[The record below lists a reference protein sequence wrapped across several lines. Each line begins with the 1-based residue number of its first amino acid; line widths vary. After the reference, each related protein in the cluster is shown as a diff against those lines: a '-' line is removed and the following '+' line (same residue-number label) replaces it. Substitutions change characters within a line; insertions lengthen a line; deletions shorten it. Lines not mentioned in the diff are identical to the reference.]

1 LRDYYET
8 LGVARTASE
17 PEIKA
22 AYRTLAL
29 QFHPDRNP
37 GDAVAEERFK
47 DVSMAYAVLSEPDKR
62 AHYDRFGFLGDSNP
76 FAGVNTTSA
85 TDFFDAVFGDL
96 LGLGR
101 KKRAMGRDLR
111 YTLELEFEEAM
122 MGCRKTIAFDRA
134 EDCGDCRGTGARGG
148 AAGLMKCTHCGGQG
162 FLRQKTGLLAGRREC
177 AVCGG
182 QGEIPR
188 VQCATCGGSGIVD
201 RRREFN
207 VSIPVGTASG
217 ATQRVEGQGSP
228 GRRGGVAGDL
238 HVVVRLKPHPFYARQ
253 ADVLVVEVPL
263 SIGEAALGAEIDV
276 PVLDGVVR
284 MKIPRSTQT
293 GSVFRIRG
301 KGIPRVG
308 GGRGDCHVRVTVE
321 TPADL
326 GTEARALLE
335 GLERAVE
342 ASLPRRRAFRARVAA
357 SELSRIAEEESV
369 ASQPA
374 GTPPGKRGA
383 EKSAA
388 RADGKHEQ

>member
-1 LRDYYET
+1 MRDHYET
-8 LGVARTASE
+8 LCVPRTASDA
-17 PEIKA
+17 EIKA

-62 AHYDRFGFLGDSNP
+62 AHYDRFGFLGDANP
-76 FAGVNTTSA
+76 FGGVNSTSA

-101 KKRAMGRDLR
+101 KKRATGRDLR

-122 MGCRKTIAFDRA
+122 LGCHKTIAFDRA
-134 EDCGDCRGTGARGG
+134 EDCGECRGTGARGG
-148 AAGLMKCTHCGGQG
+148 AAGLMKCNHCAGQG
-162 FLRQKTGLLAGRREC
+162 FLRQKAGLLGGRREC

-182 QGEIPR
+182 QGELPR
-188 VQCATCGGSGIVD
+188 IACATCAGSGIVD
-201 RRREFN
+201 KRREFN
-207 VSIPVGTASG
+207 VANPAGTASG

-238 HVVVRLKPHPFYARQ
+238 HVVVRLRPHPFYARQ

-263 SIGEAALGAEIDV
+263 SIGEATLGAEVDV

-293 GSVFRIRG
+293 GSVFRIRS
-301 KGIPRVG
+301 KGIPRVS
-308 GGRGDCHVRVTVE
+308 GGRGDCHVRVTIE
-321 TPADL
+321 TPGEL
-326 GTEARALLE
+326 GLEARALLE
-335 GLERAVE
+335 GLERAAE

-357 SELSRIAEEESV
+357 SELARLADEEPL
-369 ASQPA
+369 ASSPVGA
-374 GTPPGKRGA
+374 TRGA
-383 EKSAA
+383 EKGAA
-388 RADGKHEQ
+388 RADGKHE